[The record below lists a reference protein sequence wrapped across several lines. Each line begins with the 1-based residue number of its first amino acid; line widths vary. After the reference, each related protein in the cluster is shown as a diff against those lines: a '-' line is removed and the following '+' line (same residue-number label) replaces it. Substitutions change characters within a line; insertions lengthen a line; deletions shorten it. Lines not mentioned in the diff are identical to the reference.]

1 MNRVA
6 GKVAIV
12 TGGARG
18 IGRADALLLAREGA
32 RVIVTDIDEAAGKAV
47 AASAPGIE
55 FVRHDVRDEAGW
67 DSLVRNTVSRHGRL
81 DALVNNAGVIH
92 VGDPLTSDRD
102 EWRHMLEVNVEGT
115 MLGCKYAIPA
125 MIDAGGGSII
135 NMSSIASSSGLY
147 FFAGYCATKGAIAA
161 YTKVVAVYCAQNR
174 LSIRCNSIH
183 PGGIDTP
190 MNAGLEQEMATK
202 ISKMRLPPQSPIS
215 PDAPK
220 MRYGEPN
227 DIAYAVVYL
236 ASDESKFMSGSEL
249 YIENTSTITAAVV
262 A

>member
-18 IGRADALLLAREGA
+18 IGRADALLLVQEGA
-32 RVIVTDIDEAAGKAV
+32 RVVVADIDEQGGRAV

-55 FVRHDVRDEAGW
+55 FVHHDVRDEAAW
-67 DSLVRNTVSRHGRL
+67 AKLVQATVRRYGRL
-81 DALVNNAGVIH
+81 DILVNNAGVIH
-92 VGDPLTSDRD
+92 VGDPLTSDRA
-102 EWRHMLEVNVEGT
+102 ETRHMFEVNVDGT

-125 MIDAGGGSII
+125 MIESGGGSIV

-174 LSIRCNSIH
+174 LNIRCNSIH

-190 MNAGLEQEMATK
+190 MNTGLESEFATK
-202 ISKMRLPPQSPIS
+202 IATMRLPPNSPVS
-215 PDAPK
+215 ADAPK

-236 ASDESKFMSGSEL
+236 ASDESKFTNGAEFF
-249 YIENTSTITAAVV
+249 IDNTSTITAAVV
-262 A
+262 G

>member
-1 MNRVA
+1 MNRVD

-12 TGGARG
+12 TGAARG
-18 IGRADALLLAREGA
+18 IGRADALLLVQEGA
-32 RVIVTDIDEAAGKAV
+32 RVVITDLDEAGGNAL
-47 AASAPGIE
+47 AASTPGIE
-55 FVRHDVRDEAGW
+55 FFKQDVRDEARW
-67 DSLVRNTVSRHGRL
+67 ETLVKDTMERYGRL
-81 DALVNNAGVIH
+81 DILVNNAGVIH

-102 EWRHMLEVNVEGT
+102 EWRHMFEVNVEGT
-115 MLGCKYAIPA
+115 MLGCKHAIPA
-125 MIDAGGGSII
+125 MITSGGGSII
-135 NMSSIASSSGLY
+135 NMSSIAAKSGLY
-147 FFAGYCATKGAIAA
+147 FFTGYCASKGAIAS
-161 YTKVVAVYCAQNR
+161 YTKAVAVYCAQNR
-174 LSIRCNSIH
+174 LNIRCNSIH

-190 MNAGLEQEMATK
+190 MNAGIEQEFSSR
-202 ISKMRLPPQSPIS
+202 ISGMRLPAQSPVAA
-215 PDAPK
+215 DAPK

>member
-1 MNRVA
+1 MNRVN

-12 TGGARG
+12 TGAARG
-18 IGRADALLLAREGA
+18 IGYADALLLAQEGA
-32 RVIVTDIDEAAGKAV
+32 RVVVTDIDEAGGKAL

-55 FVRHDVRDEAGW
+55 FVKHDVRDEAGW
-67 DSLVRNTVSRHGRL
+67 AKLVQDTVARYGRL
-81 DALVNNAGVIH
+81 DVLVNNAGVIH
-92 VGDPLTSDRD
+92 VGDPLTSDHD
-102 EWRHMLEVNVEGT
+102 EWRHMFEVNVEGT
-115 MLGCKYAIPA
+115 MLGCKHAIPA
-125 MIDAGGGSII
+125 MIASGGGSII
-135 NMSSIASSSGLY
+135 NMSSIAAKSGLY
-147 FFAGYCATKGAIAA
+147 FFTGYCATKGAIAA
-161 YTKVVAVYCAQNR
+161 YTKSVAVYCAQNR
-174 LSIRCNSIH
+174 LNIRCNSIH

-190 MNAGLEQEMATK
+190 INAGIEQEFASR
-202 ISKMRLPPQSPIS
+202 ISGMRLPAQSPVS
-215 PDAPK
+215 PDSPK